1 MTDIVSKPD
10 YGEKIIEEQG
20 LASNRFQLY
29 LDDIERKLNIPIL
42 PVFTVSQLQ
51 TDILASSRLDG
62 IVMVSDE
69 TGGKQPAFSDGA
81 NWRRFTDRA
90 IIS

>member
-29 LDDIERKLNIPIL
+29 LDDIERKLNIPALPSFTVLELQNTIL
-42 PVFTVSQLQ
+42 P
-51 TDILASSRLDG
+51 ASRVDG
-62 IVMVSDE
+62 IVMVSNE
-69 TGGKQPAFSDGA
+69 SGGQQPAFSDGF

>member
-10 YGEKIIEEQG
+10 YGEKIIEDQG

-42 PVFTVSQLQ
+42 PSFTVSQLT
-51 TDILASSRLDG
+51 TDILASSRLNG

-69 TGGKQPAFSDGA
+69 TGGQQPAFSDGL

-90 IIS
+90 VIS